1 MSGSV
6 APAVSADEIGRR
18 LRTLAD
24 PARASVLQGFFKTG
38 PGEYAEGDV
47 FIGVRVPQLRAL
59 SRACRGTP
67 LQEAA
72 RLLQSEIHEE
82 RLLGL
87 MLLVDAFSRGT
98 ERDRRGIYELYL
110 ANTAR
115 INNWDLVDLS
125 APSIVGAWL
134 ADRGKSPLTRLARSA
149 SLWERR
155 IAIVSTLYFIRRGA
169 LDETFRISD
178 LLLKD
183 RHDLIHKACGWML
196 REAGKQD
203 AAALRHYLA
212 ARHREMPRTML
223 RYAIERFPER
233 ERQRFLTGDV
243 QPVNR
248 STRSSGRSTTK
259 ASPHPS
265 GNRKPKP

>member
-1 MSGSV
+1 MSGDV
-6 APAVSADEIGRR
+6 AAALSADEIARR

-38 PGEYAEGDV
+38 AGEYAEGDV

-59 SRACRGTP
+59 GRACRGTP
-67 LQEAA
+67 PKAA
-72 RLLQSEIHEE
+72 AGLLQSAIHEE

-98 ERDRRGIYELYL
+98 ERERREIYELYL
-110 ANTAR
+110 ASTAR

-125 APSIVGAWL
+125 APMIVGGWL
-134 ADRGKSPLTRLARSA
+134 ADRNKGPLTRLARST

-169 LDETFRISD
+169 VDETFRIAD

-183 RHDLIHKACGWML
+183 RHDLIHKASGWML

-203 AAALRHYLA
+203 AAALRRYLA
-212 ARHREMPRTML
+212 ARHGEMPRTML
-223 RYAIERFPER
+223 RYAIERFPEP
-233 ERQRFLTGDV
+233 ERQRFLAGDV
-243 QPVNR
+243 QPVSR
-248 STRSSGRSTTK
+248 STRSAGRSTTK
-259 ASPHPS
+259 ASPYPS
-265 GNRKPKP
+265 GKRKPKP